1 MIITIPTS
9 LNSSV
14 VNLVIQTLSLKS
26 HLKNITEDFTTQEIT
41 NICVISMAGNFG
53 IDKNLPC
60 TGPIIQE
67 TNLSIVEFAALLHLL
82 IAIDLLT
89 ILTLAARKIHLNVI
103 SVVACTVIR
112 NLCQH
117 M

>member
-1 MIITIPTS
+1 MTINIPTS

-14 VNLVIQTLSLKS
+14 VNLVIQTLNLRS
-26 HLKNITEDFTTQEIT
+26 HLKNITKDFTTQEIT
-41 NICVISMAGNFG
+41 NISVISAAENFG
-53 IDKNLPC
+53 IDKNLPY
-60 TGPIIQE
+60 TELIIQE
-67 TNLSIVEFAALLHLL
+67 TNHSIVEFAALLHLL

-89 ILTLAARKIHLNVI
+89 ILRLAEKKIHLNVI
-103 SVVACTVIR
+103 SVVSCTVIR